1 MEIAYYSII
10 NSEASVIFYLAS
22 TNQHFLFFQ
31 LVAVTF
37 FAPGQ
42 SYSVNFQQKLFMPQF
57 RAILIRLL
65 NFCKGNLGSAVF
77 RLNLFNREENSV
89 GSSVDQEINRNF
101 VALWHF

>member
-22 TNQHFLFFQ
+22 TNQRFLFLQ

-37 FAPGQ
+37 FALGQ

-65 NFCKGNLGSAVF
+65 NFCKGNLGSTVF

-89 GSSVDQEINRNF
+89 VSSVDQEINRNF

>member
-37 FAPGQ
+37 FALGQ
-42 SYSVNFQQKLFMPQF
+42 SHSVNFQQVVYA
-57 RAILIRLL
+57 AILARLL
-65 NFCKGNLGSAVF
+65 NFCKGNLGSTIF